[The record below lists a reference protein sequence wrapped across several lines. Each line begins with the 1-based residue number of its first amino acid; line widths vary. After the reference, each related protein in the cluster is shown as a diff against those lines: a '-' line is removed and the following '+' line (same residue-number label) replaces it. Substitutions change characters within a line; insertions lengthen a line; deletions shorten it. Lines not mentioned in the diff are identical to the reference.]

1 MDSRLTLVL
10 LFFFYANVYCDC
22 DGIMESMMHC
32 KKYSCA
38 RQVEDGKY
46 IRYKILGRNSKGL
59 CVYVEKYGDD
69 EMICY
74 HSQDGMRMEKEYFE
88 NISQQQL
95 DIMVN
100 LRANE
105 CFFIHLNEI
114 NQDNMIREVIDD
126 DFDLLL
132 QYSSVK
138 SIFFDEGLVD
148 KVVNEMEKFNLK
160 PSTAVVKPVIEN
172 FDSETVKLDSIVYS
186 FFGTWKIW
194 VNGKLFSDTK
204 DLKVQSVTEDRV
216 TFVWHVDKKLIKKDV
231 DCSKNVSF
239 DDSNI
244 KFTLYPKQEF
254 DLKSLC
260 IK

>member
-1 MDSRLTLVL
+1 MGSRLTLVL

-22 DGIMESMMHC
+22 DGIVESMMHC
-32 KKYSCA
+32 EKYSCM
-38 RQVEDGKY
+38 RRVEDGKY
-46 IRYKILGRNSKGL
+46 IHYQILGRNSKDL

-88 NISQQQL
+88 NVSQQKL
-95 DIMVN
+95 NTMVN

-105 CFFIHLNEI
+105 CFFTHLNEI
-114 NQDNMIREVIDD
+114 NQDNMMGAVIDD

-132 QYSSVK
+132 QYNSVK
-138 SIFFDEGLVD
+138 SIFFDEDLVD
-148 KVVNEMEKFNLK
+148 KVVNEMEKFNLRH
-160 PSTAVVKPVIEN
+160 STAVVKPVIEN
-172 FDSETVKLDSIVYS
+172 FDSETVRLDSMVYS

-194 VNGKLFSDTK
+194 INGKLFSDTK

-216 TFVWHVDKKLIKKDV
+216 TFVWNLDKKLIKKHV

-239 DDSNI
+239 DDNNI
-244 KFTLYPKQEF
+244 KFTLYPRQEF